1 LYENGEV
8 SIMSNKQVVLE
19 ILNPRGELANPE
31 RRGLFAPRPT
41 DLNGKTIAVMAL
53 WSDSEAFFATITEML
68 KEKYPDVKFVYPES
82 MHSPFAQD
90 KTAEV
95 AEMCDA
101 WLDGVKASTT
111 GGRMDAAAL
120 LEMRGKP
127 GVSVCTDAVLMLK
140 KLQSD
145 FNGVPTCRVVSVP
158 ATDYIT
164 AKMDPELMKSVAA
177 AAFDDI
183 HRALTEPL
191 TREEQEVS
199 DLIVDETP
207 LTFSGATY
215 TEAYEKFQQYCVD
228 NAMGDGMPVVPP
240 TREAVEWMLT
250 GTTYPRDK
258 LIGLMEPKLGK
269 ATVEKIAISAVMAGA
284 RPEYLPVIIAMV
296 EAITDE
302 RFNQYHIVNEIL
314 PVFFISGPIV
324 EEIGLNNE
332 SGYLAPGHRANAT
345 IGRALLMCMINI
357 GWRDMKYYSSPGGA
371 GQPAAYAN
379 YVIPENQKESPW
391 PSYAESCGFLP
402 DESVVTVCET
412 LSVVRG
418 PSETLFMET
427 YEQRLE
433 KMRSIFSQHTN
444 VFSRFGM
451 PPRGNP
457 GARHMIAM
465 HPTMARQLANAGF
478 TRESFIQWLHDVNTI
493 DWDKMSEQ
501 EREEFKQNVKE
512 GKVSEFMRKFSL
524 DDCRPGLLMEP
535 FSDIKHVALMITGTG
550 AGGTIVFSTSAG
562 STTLGVKNGKPLPY
576 MQKVIRGAA
585 LTKAGK

>member
-1 LYENGEV
+1 
-8 SIMSNKQVVLE
+8 MSNKQGTLE
-19 ILNPRGELANPE
+19 VLNPRGVLADP
-31 RRGLFAPRPT
+31 RRLGLFAPRPA
-41 DLNGKTIAVMAL
+41 DLNGKKIAVMAM
-53 WSDSEAFFATITEML
+53 WADSEAFFAAITEML
-68 KEKYPDVKFVYPES
+68 KEKYPSVEFVNFES
-82 MHSPFAQD
+82 MHSPFAKD

-95 AEMCDA
+95 AANCDA
-101 WLDGVKASTT
+101 WLDGVKSATT

-120 LEMRGKP
+120 LEKRGKP
-127 GVSVCTDAVLMLK
+127 GVSVATDAVLMLK

-145 FNGVPTCRVVSVP
+145 FSGMPTCRVVSVP
-158 ATDYIT
+158 ATDYMT
-164 AKMDPELMKSVAA
+164 AKMDPALMKSVAA

-183 HRALTEPL
+183 VRALTEPL
-191 TREEQEVS
+191 TKEEQEVG
-199 DLIVDETP
+199 DFIFDETP
-207 LTFSGATY
+207 MTFTGASY
-215 TEAYEKFQQYCVD
+215 AEAYEAYQQYCID

-240 TREAVEWMLT
+240 TREAVNWMLS
-250 GTTYPRDK
+250 GTTYPPDK

-269 ATVEKIAISAVMAGA
+269 ATVEKIAINAVMAGA
-284 RPEYLPVIIAMV
+284 RPEYLPVIIAII
-296 EAITDE
+296 EAITDKG
-302 RFNQYHIVNEIL
+302 FNQYHIANEIL
-314 PVFFISGPIV
+314 PVTFISGPII
-324 EEIGLNNE
+324 EEIGLNNG
-332 SGYLAPGHRANAT
+332 SGYLAPGYRANAT

-379 YVIPENQKESPW
+379 YIIPENQKESPW
-391 PSYAESCGFLP
+391 PSYAESCGFGSG
-402 DESVVTVCET
+402 ESIVTVCET

-418 PSETLFMET
+418 PSETLFMESF
-427 YEQRLE
+427 EQRME

-465 HPTMARQLANAGF
+465 HPTMARQLANAGY
-478 TRESFIQWLHDVNTI
+478 TRESFIQWLHDTNTI

-501 EREEFKQNVKE
+501 EREEFRQNVRE
-512 GKVSEFMRKFSL
+512 GKVAEFMRQFTL
-524 DDCRPGLLMEP
+524 DDCQPGLCMEP
-535 FSDIKHVALMITGTG
+535 FSDLRHVALMVVGTG

-562 STTLGVKNGKPLPY
+562 STVSFDNGKALPY

>member
-1 LYENGEV
+1 
-8 SIMSNKQVVLE
+8 MSEVVLE
-19 ILNPRGELANPE
+19 VLNPRGVLEDPR
-31 RRGLFAPRPT
+31 RRGLFAPRPA
-41 DLNGKTIAVMAL
+41 DLNGKQICVMAL
-53 WSDSEAFFATITEML
+53 WSDSEAFFATITQML
-68 KEKYPDVKFVYPES
+68 KEKYPAVEFVYAES

-95 AEMCDA
+95 AAMCDA
-101 WLDGVKASTT
+101 WLDGVKSCTT
-111 GGRMDAAAL
+111 GGRMDAAAR
-120 LEMRGKP
+120 LEMLGKP

-158 ATDYIT
+158 ATDYIA
-164 AKMDPELMKSVAA
+164 AKMDPEKMKAVAA

-183 HRALTEPL
+183 VRALTEPL
-191 TREEQEVS
+191 TKEEQEVS
-199 DLIVDETP
+199 DFIVDESP
-207 LTFSGATY
+207 LKFTGATY
-215 TEAYEKFQQYCVD
+215 SEAYEKFQQYCAD

-258 LIGLMEPKLGK
+258 VIGIMEPKRGI
-269 ATVEKIAISAVMAGA
+269 ATVEKIAINAVMAGA

-302 RFNQYHIVNEIL
+302 RFNQYHVVNEIL

-324 EEIGLNNE
+324 EEIGLNNG
-332 SGYLAPGHRANAT
+332 SGYLAPGYRANAT

-357 GWRDMKYYSSPGGA
+357 GWRDMRYYSSPGGP
-371 GQPAAYAN
+371 GQIAAYAN

-391 PSYAESCGFLP
+391 PSYAVSCGFGP

-412 LSVVRG
+412 LSVMRG
-418 PSETLFMET
+418 PAETLFMET

-433 KMRSIFSQHTN
+433 KMRQIFSQHTN
-444 VFSRFGM
+444 VFSHFGM
-451 PPRGNP
+451 PPHGNP

-465 HPTMARQLANAGF
+465 HPSLARQLADAGF
-478 TRESFIQWLHDVNTI
+478 TRESFIQWLHDANTI
-493 DWDKMSEQ
+493 DWDKMTEE
-501 EREEFKQNVKE
+501 EREEFKRNVRE
-512 GKVSEFMRKFSL
+512 GRVSEFMRRFSL

-535 FSDIKHVALMITGTG
+535 FSDIKHVALMVAGTG
-550 AGGTIVFSTSAG
+550 AGATLVFSTSMG
-562 STTLGVKNGKPLPY
+562 STVLGAKDGKPLPF

-585 LTKAGK
+585 LTKAGR